1 MDKLERLQQENGE
14 LKLLLRRC
22 KRILAIAEFETEEEN
37 EKADKMYD
45 EIRAALKRAKANEES

>member
-1 MDKLERLQQENGE
+1 MDKLKRLQQENGE

-22 KRILAIAEFETEEEN
+22 ERILAIAEFETEEEN

-45 EIRAALKRAKANEES
+45 EIREALRRAKAHEKS